1 MRMLVTATR
10 DGYRVSCGIATMNVT
25 AIFAKPEPV
34 VMDPG
39 FRRDDTGV
47 SATQLP
53 LERCQ
58 HRAERQQRGGN
69 IQRI

>member
-1 MRMLVTATR
+1 M
-10 DGYRVSCGIATMNVT
+10 DVT

-34 VMDPG
+34 VMDPCL
-39 FRRDDTGV
+39 RPDDTGV

-58 HRAERQQRGGN
+58 QRAERQQRGGN
-69 IQRI
+69 VQRI